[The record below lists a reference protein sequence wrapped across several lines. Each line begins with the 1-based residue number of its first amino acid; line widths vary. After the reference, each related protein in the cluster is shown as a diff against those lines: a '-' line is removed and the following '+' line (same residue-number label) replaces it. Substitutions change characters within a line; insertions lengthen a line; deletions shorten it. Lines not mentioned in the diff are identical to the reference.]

1 MAAQDYE
8 QVTYSGPAGAQFG
21 KSSTEKIGFW
31 GATPGTQ
38 RSGASQAALTLIT
51 ATISG
56 YGYATA
62 SAFDKSAALINE
74 MRAVLVAAGLMAGS

>member
-1 MAAQDYE
+1 MA
-8 QVTYSGPAGAQFG
+8 TYNHLSDGRPDGTMIGNSA
-21 KSSTEKIGFW
+21 TDPVGFW
-31 GATPGTQ
+31 GTAPTTQ
-38 RSGASQAALTLIT
+38 RSGGAQAALTLIT

-56 YGYATA
+56 YGYSTA